1 MGKGKIEHGGDEETV
16 GIGDE
21 GISRGR
27 PKERRKKPALRPLRI
42 AQRDPCAR
50 PTLLKLDPYAR
61 QVSGF
66 QLDVPPRLTKS
77 LCAALRR
84 CKLRTLP
91 RRAAPRR
98 VARPPPPS
106 LRQHP
111 RIARGRGEGDS
122 RVRTPYGHTSIRISR
137 GNDAHGVAL
146 FRGTG
151 PRRKRV

>member
-1 MGKGKIEHGGDEETV
+1 MGKGKIEHGGDEEAV

-91 RRAAPRR
+91 RRAAPCRS
-98 VARPPPPS
+98 PPPLPPS
-106 LRQHP
+106 ASPHR
-111 RIARGRGEGDS
+111 S
-122 RVRTPYGHTSIRISR
+122 
-137 GNDAHGVAL
+137 
-146 FRGTG
+146 GTG
-151 PRRKRV
+151 